1 MDLGFGPDE
10 WLVVGIVGFNEVID
24 VLPELFDRGE
34 GRVVE
39 GLPLQDREPDFD
51 LVEPGSPRRREME
64 THVGMTLEPAVVFG
78 LVGVEV
84 VEDDMD
90 GGVRMSGDDVVHE
103 IEEFDASPTIL
114 MGGGHLA
121 GGHLEGGE
129 QRRGAVTLVVVTLT
143 GQSRAVRKLQLS
155 LGALQRLDRGLLI
168 DADDDRVL
176 GRRHVQTDH
185 VGGLGGELRIVAL
198 APGFAPGEVDLLGAQ
213 EAPDILDIDI
223 AEPRGQQRSG
233 PAGIALGRRLVQKRQ
248 DPFTRLRRVLRLGA
262 PLPRLVETR
271 EPPLRRLPSL
281 IRARSTLVKSRNHA
295 ALPHEPWRLQS
306 RS

>member
-10 WLVVGIVGFNEVID
+10 WLGVGIVGFNEVID

-103 IEEFDASPTIL
+103 IGEFDASPTIRDFVPWRFSD
-114 MGGGHLA
+114 A
-121 GGHLEGGE
+121 GGRSAWIIFAF
-129 QRRGAVTLVVVTLT
+129 RRPKTCT
-143 GQSRAVRKLQLS
+143 S
-155 LGALQRLDRGLLI
+155 
-168 DADDDRVL
+168 
-176 GRRHVQTDH
+176 
-185 VGGLGGELRIVAL
+185 
-198 APGFAPGEVDLLGAQ
+198 PEV
-213 EAPDILDIDI
+213 
-223 AEPRGQQRSG
+223 S
-233 PAGIALGRRLVQKRQ
+233 
-248 DPFTRLRRVLRLGA
+248 
-262 PLPRLVETR
+262 
-271 EPPLRRLPSL
+271 
-281 IRARSTLVKSRNHA
+281 
-295 ALPHEPWRLQS
+295 
-306 RS
+306 